1 MKGKK
6 SFEEQIGETTRR
18 TATFTFILGII
29 GGILLGI
36 LTCNMLWTCH

>member
-1 MKGKK
+1 MSNKK
-6 SFEEQIGETTRR
+6 SFEERISDTTRR

-36 LTCNMLWTCH
+36 LICNMLWTCH